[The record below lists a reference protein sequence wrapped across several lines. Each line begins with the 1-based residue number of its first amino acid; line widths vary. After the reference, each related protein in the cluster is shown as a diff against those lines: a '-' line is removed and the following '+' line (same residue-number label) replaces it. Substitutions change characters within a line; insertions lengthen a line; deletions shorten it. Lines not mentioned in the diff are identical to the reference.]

1 MESGRLVLEDGG
13 LLAGGAVDDTT
24 AGSVF
29 VENVDGSRPTDDG
42 IVAPGSGK
50 ELGDDG

>member
-1 MESGRLVLEDGG
+1 MVLEDDRS
-13 LLAGGAVDDTT
+13 LAGGPVDDTT

-42 IVAPGSGK
+42 IESPDPGK
-50 ELGDDG
+50 ELGYDG